1 MHHTLPRELAEF
13 LDFHHYE
20 LTHLLQ
26 SMSRQFYEE
35 GDKVLSEGHPV
46 VFTPLQVQQHQYM
59 LLLEEVMGCTHAR
72 KINVISMPTRC
83 ESLCVTS

>member
-1 MHHTLPRELAEF
+1 MYYLTIYFTIFGQTILNFMHHTLPRELAEF

-26 SMSRQFYEE
+26 SMARQFFEE

-46 VFTPLQVQQHQYM
+46 VFTPLQVKHHHFIM
-59 LLLEEVMGCTHAR
+59 
-72 KINVISMPTRC
+72 
-83 ESLCVTS
+83 

>member
-26 SMSRQFYEE
+26 SMARQFYEE

-46 VFTPLQVQQHQYM
+46 VFTPLQVLTQQYM
-59 LLLEEVMGCTHAR
+59 LLLEE
-72 KINVISMPTRC
+72 ITRC
-83 ESLCVTS
+83 RNIREAYVKAMPACAG